1 VRLQA
6 GTRPYSILVVEEN
19 ASDVFLL
26 ERALA
31 RQQIDFQLTHLR
43 YGAEALVFVRREV
56 PYANRPRPDLIL
68 VDLNHA
74 NSDGE
79 CVIREVRNAR
89 HLDGVPVC
97 VWFSAEFSCDWESLN
112 RLDVDEFI
120 VKPSGLDQFMQ
131 IGKTVKDL
139 LFGELD
145 GATPAF
151 SRKMLRSR
159 HPPTNTFAP

>member
-1 VRLQA
+1 MRLLE
-6 GTRPYSILVVEEN
+6 GTCPYSILVVDEN

-43 YGAEALVFVRREV
+43 YGAEALAFVRREA
-56 PYANRPRPDLIL
+56 PYAHSPRPALIL
-68 VDLNHA
+68 ADLNHA
-74 NSDGE
+74 KVDGD

-89 HLDGVPVC
+89 HLAGVPVC
-97 VWFSAEFSCDWESLN
+97 VWFSAESPCDRESLN
-112 RLDVDEFI
+112 RLGVYQFI
-120 VKPSGLDQFMQ
+120 VKPSGLEQFMQ

-139 LFGELD
+139 LSGGLD

-151 SRKMLRSR
+151 
-159 HPPTNTFAP
+159 P

>member
-1 VRLQA
+1 MRLVR
-6 GTRPYSILVVEEN
+6 GTRPCSILVVEEN

-43 YGAEALVFVRREV
+43 YGAEALAFVRREA
-56 PYANRPRPDLIL
+56 PYASSPRPDLIL
-68 VDLNHA
+68 VDLNSA
-74 NSDGE
+74 KIDGE

-97 VWFSAEFSCDWESLN
+97 VWFSAESLGDRESLN
-112 RLDVDEFI
+112 SLGVDRFI
-120 VKPSGLDQFMQ
+120 IKPSGLEQFMQ
-131 IGKTVKDL
+131 IGKAVKDL
-139 LFGELD
+139 LSGELD

-151 SRKMLRSR
+151 S
-159 HPPTNTFAP
+159 